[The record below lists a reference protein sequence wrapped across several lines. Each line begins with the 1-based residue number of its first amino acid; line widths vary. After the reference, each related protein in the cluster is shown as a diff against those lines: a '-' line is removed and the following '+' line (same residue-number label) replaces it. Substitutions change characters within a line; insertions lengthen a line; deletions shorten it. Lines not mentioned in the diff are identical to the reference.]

1 MNLRRPFAALI
12 VAAFFLCLPQGNA
25 QQNLIDSLI
34 QIQEPNR
41 DSVWVLQAL
50 KASYKVVYSDPSRS
64 DEFLRTIYT
73 TAENQGLISWKSE
86 IRLNQG
92 IAKDVMNQPDSAIR
106 FYDLGLAIAKE
117 RKDTAMIAA
126 AYNNIGLIH
135 WNSERLDSA
144 LVFYRLSEDLFKE
157 IGNQRG
163 LLSTMNNMGLI
174 YQSLER
180 GDESIA
186 YFRKVVQTAEETGN
200 PYFEAVGH
208 QNMATTYA
216 VRFNPDSAY
225 VHLLKAIPI
234 QEETGD
240 LWGLAKSYHTMG
252 STLMDMGNDSLDR
265 AEMYFNEAIKVNLQL
280 ENSHALASNY
290 YTLGDVYRRKGEL
303 SNRLSALKKSFDLRD
318 TYDDDELYF
327 KSTGSYYLMLVAE
340 WNEDIGGGLR
350 KAFYGKDSLYRAR
363 LEGRVL
369 DLQELYE
376 SEKREQEL
384 LIKNFQ
390 IAEQEDKA
398 VQRERLIWG
407 LAILLVILTLFGFLF
422 VRYRAKLSKLK
433 SQQRLAQER
442 SRISRELHDNIG
454 ARLTAMSTRID
465 LLEAGKNHGGEL
477 AKIRDEATDTVS
489 MLRDTIWA
497 MHREE
502 FTVSQFMSRIQQYA
516 NRVLP
521 ESVKLNLHVDK
532 KLHNEY
538 LNSSEALNLFR
549 IAQEAIQNCTKHSGA
564 SEISIRLRRVGDGFE
579 FLISDNGKG
588 CILIAE
594 TNDDSYGL
602 QNIRERSAEIN
613 GRAEFQTAEGS
624 GFTIRIAF

>member
-1 MNLRRPFAALI
+1 VL
-12 VAAFFLCLPQGNA
+12 VSTAFFLCLPKGYA
-25 QQNLIDSLI
+25 QQNLIDSLG
-34 QIQEPNR
+34 QIKEANR
-41 DSVWVLQAL
+41 DSAWIYQAL
-50 KASYKVVYSDPSRS
+50 KASYKVVYSDPARS
-64 DEFLRTIYT
+64 EEFLRTIYS
-73 TAENQGLISWKSE
+73 TAENQGLHSWKSR

-106 FYDLGLAIAKE
+106 FYDLGLATAKE
-117 RKDTAMIAA
+117 RKDTAMMAS
-126 AYNNIGLIH
+126 AYNNIGLIY

-144 LVFYRLSEDLFKE
+144 LVFYKLSEDLFAE
-157 IGNQRG
+157 IGNQIG

-180 GDESIA
+180 NDESIA
-186 YFRKVVQTAEETGN
+186 YFRKVVQTAEEIGN

-208 QNMATTYA
+208 QNMATTYS

-234 QEETGD
+234 QEETD
-240 LWGLAKSYHTMG
+240 DSWGLAKSYHTMG

-265 AEMYFNEAIKVNLQL
+265 AEMYFNEAVKMNLQL

-290 YTLGDVYRRKGEL
+290 YTLGDIYRQTGERFK
-303 SNRLSALKKSFDLRD
+303 RLSTLKKSFDLRND
-318 TYDDDELYF
+318 YDDDELYY
-327 KSTGSYYLMLVAE
+327 KSTGAYYLMLVKE
-340 WNEDIGGGLR
+340 WNEDIGVELR
-350 KAFYGKDSLYRAR
+350 KTFIGKDSLYNAR

-376 SEKREQEL
+376 AEKREQEI
-384 LIKNFQ
+384 LIKNLQ

-422 VRYRAKLSKLK
+422 FRYRAKLNKLK
-433 SQQRLAQER
+433 SQQRLALER

-465 LLEAGKNHGGEL
+465 LLEDGKNHAGAL
-477 AKIRDEATDTVS
+477 TKIREEATDTVS

-516 NRVLP
+516 NGVLP
-521 ESVKLNLHVDK
+521 ESVKLSLHADK
-532 KLHNEY
+532 KLRNEY

-549 IAQEAIQNCTKHSGA
+549 IAQEAIQNCMKHSGA
-564 SEISIRLRRVGDGFE
+564 SEINIRLRRVGDGFE
-579 FLISDNGKG
+579 FLISDNGNG
-588 CILIAE
+588 CILTTE
-594 TNDDSYGL
+594 TDDDSYGL

-613 GRAEFQTAEGS
+613 GRAEFKTAEGS
-624 GFTIRIAF
+624 GFTVRIAF